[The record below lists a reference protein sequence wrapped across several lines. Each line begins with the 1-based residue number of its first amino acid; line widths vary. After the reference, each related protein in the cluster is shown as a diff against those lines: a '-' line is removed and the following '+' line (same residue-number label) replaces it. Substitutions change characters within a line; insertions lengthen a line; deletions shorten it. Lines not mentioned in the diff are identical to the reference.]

1 MSPGDP
7 VHGASILIIDDEPE
21 VASLL
26 AEILEEDAH
35 RVETASNGVTALDKL
50 RDGTY
55 DLIISDLKMP
65 HLDGPGLYREVAR
78 RHPHMV
84 RRMIFVTG
92 DTLGPESAEFLRR
105 SAAPTFDK
113 PFQPQDGRRVIYQ
126 VLRARSS

>member
-1 MSPGDP
+1 VSPGNP
-7 VHGASILIIDDEPE
+7 VHGASILIVDDEPE

-35 RVETASNGVTALDKL
+35 RVETADNGVAALDKL

-78 RHPHMV
+78 RHPQMI

-92 DTLGPESAEFLRR
+92 DTLGPASAEFLRR
-105 SAAPTFDK
+105 SAAPTFGK
-113 PFQPQDGRRVIYQ
+113 PFEPADVRRVIYQ
-126 VLRARSS
+126 VLHARS

>member
-7 VHGASILIIDDEPE
+7 VHGASILIVDDEPE

-113 PFQPQDGRRVIYQ
+113 PFEPQDVRRVIYQ
-126 VLRARSS
+126 VLRAPSS

>member
-1 MSPGDP
+1 MTGPAR
-7 VHGASILIIDDEPE
+7 GASILIVDDEPE

-26 AEILEEDAH
+26 AEILADDAH
-35 RVETASNGVTALDKL
+35 RVETVYNGLAALDKL

-55 DLIISDLKMP
+55 DLIISDLRMP

-78 RHPHMV
+78 HHPQMI

-105 SAAPTFDK
+105 SAAPTFGK
-113 PFQPQDGRRVIYQ
+113 PFEPDDVRRVIEH
-126 VLRARSS
+126 VLHAR